1 MKILMVHNA
10 YQEAGG
16 EDEVFRSEK
25 RLLESFGHRVVTYL
39 RSNDELQ
46 NISPFQQIAAVPR
59 TVWSSES
66 RRRFAQV
73 LDASC
78 PDLVHIHNTFLVIS
92 PSIYSV
98 CSDRRVPVV
107 QTLHNFRLLCPG
119 SSFYRDGHV
128 CEECV
133 DHGLL
138 RSLRYGCFRESRAA
152 TTVVAVML
160 ASHRKLDT
168 WQRFVSRFITL
179 TEFSRQKFIASGF
192 SAQKIVVKPNFV
204 DADPGER
211 EGAGECALFVGRLH
225 KNKGVHI
232 LLDAWSRLPGEYE
245 LQIVGDGPERE
256 ALEAQ
261 ARQLNLS
268 RVTFRGRLPRQEV
281 IVALKNA
288 RFTVMPST
296 WYETFGMCIA
306 ESFACGTPVI
316 CSRLG
321 AMAEIVADH
330 RTGLHFHP
338 GDPQDLADKVSWAWT
353 HPEETRQMA
362 RAAREEFESRF
373 TPEKNY
379 SQLMQI
385 YEETVNT
392 YARPAKH
399 PKPDTGTELS
409 RTWDPGPLPTD
420 I

>member
-1 MKILMVHNA
+1 LSTIGYVTRA
-10 YQEAGG
+10 
-16 EDEVFRSEK
+16 
-25 RLLESFGHRVVTYL
+25 RLSPARVND
-39 RSNDELQ
+39 SNT
-46 NISPFQQIAAVPR
+46 FAVPAQ
-59 TVWSSES
+59 S
-66 RRRFAQV
+66 RR
-73 LDASC
+73 
-78 PDLVHIHNTFLVIS
+78 S
-92 PSIYSV
+92 PKLSTQGTHFGRPY
-98 CSDRRVPVV
+98 
-107 QTLHNFRLLCPG
+107 QQF
-119 SSFYRDGHV
+119 
-128 CEECV
+128 
-133 DHGLL
+133 
-138 RSLRYGCFRESRAA
+138 RAA
-152 TTVVAVML
+152 
-160 ASHRKLDT
+160 DT

-211 EGAGECALFVGRLH
+211 QVAGEYTLFVGRLH
-225 KNKGVHI
+225 KDKGV
-232 LLDAWSRLPGEYE
+232 
-245 LQIVGDGPERE
+245 PERE

-281 IVALKNA
+281 IAALKSA

-330 RTGLHFHP
+330 HTGLHFNP
-338 GDPQDLADKVSWAWT
+338 GEAQDLADKVSWAWA
-353 HPEETRQMA
+353 HPAETQVMA
-362 RAAREEFESRF
+362 LAARQEFESRF

-379 SQLMQI
+379 SQMIQI
-385 YEETVNT
+385 HEETVNT
-392 YARPAKH
+392 HARPAKH
-399 PKPDTGTELS
+399 AKPDTGAELS

>member
-1 MKILMVHNA
+1 
-10 YQEAGG
+10 
-16 EDEVFRSEK
+16 
-25 RLLESFGHRVVTYL
+25 
-39 RSNDELQ
+39 
-46 NISPFQQIAAVPR
+46 
-59 TVWSSES
+59 
-66 RRRFAQV
+66 
-73 LDASC
+73 
-78 PDLVHIHNTFLVIS
+78 
-92 PSIYSV
+92 
-98 CSDRRVPVV
+98 
-107 QTLHNFRLLCPG
+107 
-119 SSFYRDGHV
+119 
-128 CEECV
+128 
-133 DHGLL
+133 
-138 RSLRYGCFRESRAA
+138 
-152 TTVVAVML
+152 
-160 ASHRKLDT
+160 LDT

-192 SAQKIVVKPNFV
+192 SPQKIIVKPNFV
-204 DADPGER
+204 DHDPGER
-211 EGAGECALFVGRLH
+211 EGGGEYALFVGRLH

-232 LLDAWSRLPGEYE
+232 LLDAWSRLPGECE

-281 IVALKNA
+281 IAALKNA

-330 RTGLHFHP
+330 RTGLHFNP

-353 HPEETRQMA
+353 HREETQQMG
-362 RAAREEFESRF
+362 RAARQEFESRF

-379 SQLMQI
+379 SQLIQI

-399 PKPDTGTELS
+399 VKPDTSAELS

>member
-1 MKILMVHNA
+1 MKILLVHNY
-10 YQEAGG
+10 YQFPGG
-16 EDEVFRSEK
+16 EEVVFEQEK
-25 RLLESFGHRVVTYL
+25 RLLERAGHKVITYC
-39 RSNDELQ
+39 RNNDEITTFTALERLALLKRSIWAGNTEREFTQ
-46 NISPFQQIAAVPR
+46 LLAREN
-59 TVWSSES
+59 
-66 RRRFAQV
+66 
-73 LDASC
+73 
-78 PDLVHIHNTFLVIS
+78 PDVVHAHNTFFMIS
-92 PSIYSV
+92 PSIYSA
-98 CSDRRVPVV
+98 CKSRGIPVV

-119 SSFYRDGHV
+119 VTFFRDGKV

-133 DHGLL
+133 DQGLWRSVYHGCY
-138 RSLRYGCFRESRAA
+138 RDSRLA
-152 TTVVAVML
+152 TSSVAL
-160 ASHRKLDT
+160 GIALHRQWGT
-168 WQRFVSRFITL
+168 WDELVTSYITL
-179 TEFSRQKFIASGF
+179 SEFGRNKFIAGGLP
-192 SAQKIVVKPNFV
+192 ADKIVVKPNFV
-204 DADPGER
+204 DGDPGER
-211 EGAGECALFVGRLH
+211 EGAGEYALFVGRLH

-261 ARQLNLS
+261 VRQLNLS
-268 RVTFRGRLPRQEV
+268 RVTFRGRLPRQDV
-281 IVALKNA
+281 IAALKNA

-330 RTGLHFHP
+330 RTGLHFNP

-353 HPEETRQMA
+353 HPEETLQMA
-362 RAAREEFESRF
+362 RAARQEFESRF